1 MQRIIKYLTAGLSGL
16 ISLNVAAATTTP
28 PFTMRVGS
36 EIYQELY
43 QERSDGQLFMQEKA
57 TMIGLTFD
65 GHYAFTPAHAL
76 RLSGR
81 IARGESTY
89 TGSYQGGNYGDLVSK
104 GQDRST
110 FDLRALYE
118 NSTEW
123 EYGPVTGAIGLGYR
137 DLVDR
142 LDQSGPGGYKRENE
156 LLYLHLS
163 EQFELAINSTWKFSP
178 AVGINILLYGRQH
191 SDDLLNTQD
200 SGLGAELSAPFERAL
215 SGNKTL
221 RLQPFFRY
229 WQIGDSNHVDIGN
242 GYYAVEPSNST
253 KEYGVNI
260 SVGF

>member
-1 MQRIIKYLTAGLSGL
+1 MPCINKRIFLAITGLFSITAT
-16 ISLNVAAATTTP
+16 AATTTP
-28 PFTMRVGS
+28 PLTMHLGS
-36 EIYQELY
+36 EIYQEVY

-57 TMIGLTFD
+57 TMIGLTLE
-65 GHYAFTPAHAL
+65 GHYAFTPEHAL

-81 IARGESTY
+81 IGRGESTY
-89 TGSYQGGNYGDLVSK
+89 TGSYQGGNYGDLVSN

-123 EYGPVTGAIGLGYR
+123 EYGPVTGSIGLGYR
-137 DLVDR
+137 NLIDR

-156 LLYLHLS
+156 LLYLHLQ
-163 EQFELAINSTWKFSP
+163 EQFELTINSTWKFLP
-178 AVGINILLYGRQH
+178 TVGINVLIYGRQH

-200 SGLGAELSAPFERAL
+200 NGLGVELSAPFERVL

-221 RLQPFFRY
+221 RLQPFFRF

-242 GYYAVEPSNST
+242 GYYAVEPSNTT
-253 KEYGVNI
+253 KEYGLNI